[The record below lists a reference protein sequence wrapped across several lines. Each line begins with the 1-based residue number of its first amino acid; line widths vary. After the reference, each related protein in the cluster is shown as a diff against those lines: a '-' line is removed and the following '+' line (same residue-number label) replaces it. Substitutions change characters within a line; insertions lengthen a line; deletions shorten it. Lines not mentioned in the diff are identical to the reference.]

1 MALWMSSISGLS
13 VSLLRGSN
21 LFPPFLS
28 PWFIFSLLSPPND
41 LSKITI
47 DLLFLP
53 LPTIENKSR
62 LLYVKSKE
70 IGSEGGWKILFVYPE
85 NDDENGQLLVVHM
98 QRKTWYV
105 HVSKRKIF
113 FFSTLMNYLDLLSEF
128 FELEA
133 EG

>member
-28 PWFIFSLLSPPND
+28 PPPWLIFSLLFPPND

-62 LLYVKSKE
+62 YLKSKE
-70 IGSEGGWKILFVYPE
+70 IGREGGWKILFVNPE
-85 NDDENGQLLVVHM
+85 NVWPTLV
-98 QRKTWYV
+98 KKDL
-105 HVSKRKIF
+105 VSKREIYVL
-113 FFSTLMNYLDLLSEF
+113 FSTLMIYLDLLIEF